1 MAEKIPQ
8 DPNWQKSVSV
18 ADKLRSNIGFRQWRL
33 STLAGESACDLGT
46 SKTRPK
52 FSDDFTLRS
61 IHTGYNW
68 SPTGNSVHCTSD
80 KRPHAMPGFHCT
92 CGLYCSYSSTIIYDP
107 GKLGLRLYC
116 FGAVRVL
123 GEGSVYCEYG
133 MRAAHADVAGILFHP
148 VDRLNTTVQGLM
160 RRLDAEYIPHTF
172 SAREFITLFPD
183 RDYSRILKF
192 DPVQRLSEFGF
203 IHEGRGQ
210 WFDKNLDEEFAR
222 PVSREMLQTRRV
234 GEYLEIS
241 IKPEYR
247 PGGRH
252 YRHPLYEVWPN

>member
-1 MAEKIPQ
+1 MANKMPQ
-8 DPNWQKSVSV
+8 DPNWQEPVSV
-18 ADKLRSNIGFRQWRL
+18 ARKLQSHIGFRQWKL
-33 STLAGESACDLGT
+33 STLAGESSRDLGT
-46 SKTRPK
+46 PKTRPK

-68 SPTGNSVHCTSD
+68 SPTGNTVHCTSD

-107 GKLGLRLYC
+107 GKLGMRLYC
-116 FGAVRVL
+116 FGAVSVPSR
-123 GEGSVYCEYG
+123 GSVFCEYG
-133 MRAAHADVAGILFHP
+133 IRAARADVAGILFHP
-148 VDRLNTTVQGLM
+148 IDRRNTTVQSLM

-172 SAREFITLFPD
+172 SAREFIALFPD
-183 RDYSRILKF
+183 RDYKNILPF
-192 DPVQRLSEFGF
+192 NPVKRLSEFIF
-203 IHEGRGQ
+203 IYEGRGQ

-222 PVSREMLQTRRV
+222 PVYREMLQTRPF

-247 PGGRH
+247 PGGRLF
-252 YRHPLYEVWPN
+252 RHPLLEVWPN